1 MTVPRSDSPLRIRA
15 VADDSG
21 GETDAAIIAR
31 SKQEPSAFA
40 ELFDRHAD
48 CVHRFAARRLGAQ
61 LADDML
67 SETFSIAF
75 EHRDRYDLSR
85 ADARPWL
92 LGILTNVTRR
102 HRQSEARRWRAMANA
117 DHAPVTEPMAER
129 VAAQVTARARRA
141 DLARALAG
149 MSRRNRDVL
158 LLIAWADLDYAETAA
173 ALGVPLGTVRSR
185 MNRARRTLR
194 KALGDLDPTE
204 ADGEKND
211 G

>member
-21 GETDAAIIAR
+21 GKTDAAIIAR

-61 LADDML
+61 LADDL
-67 SETFSIAF
+67 PSETFPIAF

-117 DHAPVTEPMAER
+117 DHALETEPMAER
-129 VAAQVTARARRA
+129 VAAQVTARARWRTQEPRPA
-141 DLARALAG
+141 
-149 MSRRNRDVL
+149 RDVVHALHRCL
-158 LLIAWADLDYAETAA
+158 LGSRVGLREDARVSAAD
-173 ALGVPLGTVRSR
+173 
-185 MNRARRTLR
+185 
-194 KALGDLDPTE
+194 
-204 ADGEKND
+204 
-211 G
+211 